1 VTDAGIT
8 TLAVLGV
15 IGQAVL
21 ALLLAAALLRLASVD
36 APWRFVQETLLGSEL
51 WLAFGIAA
59 IATLGSLFF
68 SEVAHFIPCKL
79 CWFQRIAMYPLVLL
93 ALPALALDRQAA
105 RYFLPLPIVGFAVSV
120 WHMLVERGVISETQ
134 SCEISAPGGCSV
146 KWIEEFGYMTIP
158 TLAAT
163 GFALIGILLALAAA
177 DEQMPGGESSNG

>member
-21 ALLLAAALLRLASVD
+21 ALLLVAALLRLAGVD
-36 APWRFVQETLLGSEL
+36 APWRFVRETLLGSEL

-163 GFALIGILLALAAA
+163 GFALIGILLALSSAA
-177 DEQMPGGESSNG
+177 EE